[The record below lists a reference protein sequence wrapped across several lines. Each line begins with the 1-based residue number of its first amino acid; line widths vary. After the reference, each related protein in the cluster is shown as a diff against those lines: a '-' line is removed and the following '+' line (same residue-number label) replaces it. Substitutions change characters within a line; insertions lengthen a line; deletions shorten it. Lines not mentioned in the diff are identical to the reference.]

1 MIYSLI
7 TIAFILGYSFIVF
20 EKKIKIDKAASAI
33 ITGVVCWIIYIL
45 SGASIET
52 ISGKLMSHMGEI
64 AGILFFLLGAMTI
77 VELIDAHD
85 GFSIISKQLKSDNK
99 RTLLWIIGLITFFL
113 SAVLDNLTTTIVM
126 ILMTRALVKD
136 EKERWIFT
144 GIIIIAANSGG
155 AWSPLGDVTTSM
167 LWIGGQIT
175 AWNIIQRLILPSLV
189 SIIIPLSIATFMIK
203 RTDSTDIM
211 LKNQPKISDISNP
224 VRYTVLIVGTGGL
237 LIVPLFKSLT
247 HLPPFMGMLLS
258 LGIIWTF
265 IEILHRNKNDKEKV
279 NLSVTAAL
287 RRLNIPTI
295 LFFLGILLAVSALES
310 CGLLNHWALALSGH
324 VSNQNVLILIIGFFS
339 SVIDNVPLVAAI
351 QGMYSLNVYPTD
363 HYFWEFL
370 AYASGTGG
378 SILIIGSAAGIAA
391 MGMEKISFFW
401 FLKRFS
407 LLALIG
413 YLGGAFTYILLTNL
427 TK

>member
-7 TIAFILGYSFIVF
+7 TVAFILGYCSIVF
-20 EKKIKIDKAASAI
+20 EKKIKIDKTSSAI
-33 ITGVVCWIIYIL
+33 ITGVVCWTFYIF
-45 SGASIET
+45 SGVSIET
-52 ISGKLMSHMGEI
+52 ISGQLMAHMGEI

-85 GFSIISKQLKSDNK
+85 GFSIISNKMKSDNK
-99 RTLLWIIGLITFFL
+99 RTLLWVVGFITFFL
-113 SAVLDNLTTTIVM
+113 SSVLDNLTTTIVM
-126 ILMTRALVKD
+126 VLMIRTLLSD

-175 AWNIIQRLILPSLV
+175 AWSIIQRLILPSLV
-189 SIIIPLSIATFMIK
+189 SVIIPLIIATFMIK
-203 RTDSTDIM
+203 RTGPGIRVR
-211 LKNQPKISDISNP
+211 NQANLSEISHP
-224 VRYTVLIVGTGGL
+224 VRYAVLIVGIGGL
-237 LIVPLFKSLT
+237 LFVPLFKSLT

-258 LGIIWTF
+258 LGLIWAF
-265 IEILHRNKNDKEKV
+265 IEVLHRNKNDEEKV
-279 NLSVTAAL
+279 SLSVTAAL

-295 LFFLGILLAVSALES
+295 LFFLGILLAISALES
-310 CGLLNHWALALSGH
+310 SGLLNSWALALSGH
-324 VSNQNVLILIIGFFS
+324 VSNQNALILIIGFFS
-339 SVIDNVPLVAAI
+339 SVIDNVPLVAAL

-407 LLALIG
+407 LLALLG
-413 YLGGAFTYILLTNL
+413 YFGGALTYIMINNFF
-427 TK
+427 K

>member
-7 TIAFILGYSFIVF
+7 TVAFILGYTFIVF

-33 ITGVVCWIIYIL
+33 ITGVVCWILYIF
-45 SGASIET
+45 SGVSIET
-52 ISGKLMSHMGEI
+52 ISGQLMTHMGEI
-64 AGILFFLLGAMTI
+64 AGILFFLIGAMTI

-85 GFSIISKQLKSDNK
+85 GFAIISKRLKSDNK
-99 RTLLWIIGLITFFL
+99 RKLLWLIGVTTFFL

-126 ILMTRALVKD
+126 ILMIRTLINN

-155 AWSPLGDVTTSM
+155 AWSPLGDVTTTM

-175 AWNIIQRLILPSLV
+175 AWNIVHRLILPSLV
-189 SIIIPLSIATFMIK
+189 SLIVPLILATFMINRK
-203 RTDSTDIM
+203 GLEIQNRN
-211 LKNQPKISDISNP
+211 LVKAKGISNFEKN
-224 VRYTVLIVGTGGL
+224 TVLIAGILGL
-237 LIVPLFKSLT
+237 FLVPLFKSLT

-258 LGIIWTF
+258 LGIIWVF
-265 IEILHRNKNDKEKV
+265 VELLHRKKNDEIKGS
-279 NLSVTAAL
+279 LSVIAAL
-287 RRLNIPTI
+287 RSLNIPTI
-295 LFFLGILLAVSALES
+295 LFFLGILLAVSALQS
-310 CGLLNHWALALSGH
+310 STLLNQWATSLSNYI
-324 VSNQNVLILIIGFFS
+324 VNQNILIMIIGGLS
-339 SVIDNVPLVAAI
+339 SVIDNVPLVAAV
-351 QGMYSLNVYPTD
+351 QGMYGLNIYPTD

-370 AYASGTGG
+370 AYAAGTGG

-407 LLALIG
+407 ILALMG
-413 YLGGAFTYILLTNL
+413 YLSGAVTYILLTSL
-427 TK
+427 IR

>member
-1 MIYSLI
+1 
-7 TIAFILGYSFIVF
+7 
-20 EKKIKIDKAASAI
+20 
-33 ITGVVCWIIYIL
+33 
-45 SGASIET
+45 
-52 ISGKLMSHMGEI
+52 
-64 AGILFFLLGAMTI
+64 MTI

-85 GFSIISKQLKSDNK
+85 GFSIISKHLRSDNK

-126 ILMTRALVKD
+126 ILMIRALLSD

-155 AWSPLGDVTTSM
+155 AWSPLGDVTTTM

-175 AWNIIQRLILPSLV
+175 AWNIIQRLFLPSLV
-189 SIIIPLSIATFMIK
+189 SLTIPLIIATFMIK
-203 RTDSTDIM
+203 QKRSGGRV
-211 LKNQPKISDISNP
+211 KNPPKLSEISNP
-224 VRYTVLIVGTGGL
+224 VRYSVLIIGIGGL
-237 LIVPLFKSLT
+237 LFVPLFKSLT

-258 LGIIWTF
+258 LGIIWAF
-265 IEILHRNKNDKEKV
+265 IEILHRNKNDEEKV
-279 NLSVTAAL
+279 TLSVTAAL

-310 CGLLNHWALALSGH
+310 SGLLNTWALTLSGY
-324 VSNQNVLILIIGFFS
+324 VSNQNILILIIGFFS

-370 AYASGTGG
+370 AYAAGTGG

-407 LLALIG
+407 ILALLG
-413 YLGGAFTYILLTNL
+413 YLSGAFTYILLTNF
-427 TK
+427 TH

>member
-1 MIYSLI
+1 MIYSFI
-7 TIAFILGYSFIVF
+7 AIAFILGYIFIVF

-33 ITGVVCWIIYIL
+33 ITGVVCWTLYIF

-52 ISGKLMSHMGEI
+52 ISRQLMAHMGEI

-85 GFSIISKQLKSDNK
+85 GFAIISNRMKSDNK
-99 RTLLWIIGLITFFL
+99 RKLLWLVGFITFFL

-126 ILMTRALVKD
+126 VLMIRALIHD

-155 AWSPLGDVTTSM
+155 AWSPLGDVTTTM

-175 AWNIIQRLILPSLV
+175 AWNIMQRLIIPSLV
-189 SIIIPLSIATFMIK
+189 SVIIPLMLATFMIK
-203 RTDSTDIM
+203 
-211 LKNQPKISDISNP
+211 KAGPKIQEKNVPKSIGISRLEKNA
-224 VRYTVLIVGTGGL
+224 VLIIGILGL
-237 LIVPLFKSLT
+237 LFVPVFKSLT

-258 LGIIWTF
+258 LGIIWAF
-265 IEILHRNKNDKEKV
+265 IELLHRNKNEEKKFTF
-279 NLSVTAAL
+279 SVIAAL

-310 CGLLNHWALALSGH
+310 SGLLNKWALGLSSY
-324 VSNQNVLILIIGFFS
+324 VPNQNILIIIIGFFS
-339 SVIDNVPLVAAI
+339 SVVDNVPLVAAI

-370 AYASGTGG
+370 AYAAGTGG

-391 MGMEKISFFW
+391 MVMEKITFFW

-407 LLALIG
+407 ILALLG
-413 YLGGAFTYILLTNL
+413 YLSGAFTYILLTNF
-427 TK
+427 TH

>member
-1 MIYSLI
+1 MIYSLM
-7 TIAFILGYSFIVF
+7 TVAFILGYTFIVF

-33 ITGVVCWIIYIL
+33 ITGVVCWIIYIF

-52 ISGKLMSHMGEI
+52 ISGQLMTHMGDI

-77 VELIDAHD
+77 VELIDAHN
-85 GFSIISKQLKSDNK
+85 GFAIISDKMKSDNK
-99 RTLLWIIGLITFFL
+99 RKLLWVVGFTTFFL

-126 ILMTRALVKD
+126 ILMLRALIND

-167 LWIGGQIT
+167 LWIGGQVT
-175 AWNIIQRLILPSLV
+175 TGSIIQRLILPCLV
-189 SIIIPLSIATFMIK
+189 SVIVPLILATFMIK
-203 RTDSTDIM
+203 RAGPEIRE
-211 LKNQPKISDISNP
+211 KNKPKLSGISNHE
-224 VRYTVLIVGTGGL
+224 RTAVLIVGIAGL
-237 LIVPLFKSLT
+237 LFVPLFKSLT

-258 LGIIWTF
+258 LGVIWTF
-265 IEILHRNKNDKEKV
+265 IEILHRKRNEEEKGTF
-279 NLSVTAAL
+279 SVTAAL
-287 RRLNIPTI
+287 RRLNIPII

-310 CGLLNHWALALSGH
+310 SGLLSKWALALSGTI
-324 VSNQNVLILIIGFFS
+324 SNQSVLILIIGFFS
-339 SVIDNVPLVAAI
+339 SVIDNVPLVAAV
-351 QGMYSLNVYPTD
+351 QGMYNLTTYPTD

-370 AYASGTGG
+370 AYAAGTGG

-407 LLALIG
+407 LLALMG
-413 YLGGAFTYILLTNL
+413 YLSGAVTYILLTSL
-427 TK
+427 IR

>member
-1 MIYSLI
+1 MYTFIA
-7 TIAFILGYSFIVF
+7 IAFILGYIAIVF
-20 EKKIKIDKAASAI
+20 EKKIKINKAASAI
-33 ITGVVCWIIYIL
+33 LTGVACWTLYIL
-45 SGASIET
+45 SGVPEKTVSEQLI
-52 ISGKLMSHMGEI
+52 SHMGEI

-85 GFSIISKQLKSDNK
+85 GFAIISDRIKTNNK
-99 RTLLWIIGLITFFL
+99 RKLLWLVGFITFFL

-126 ILMTRALVKD
+126 ILMIRALIND
-136 EKERWIFT
+136 EKDRWIFT

-155 AWSPLGDVTTSM
+155 AWSPIGDVTTSM

-175 AWNIIQRLILPSLV
+175 ASNIIQRLILPSLV
-189 SIIIPLSIATFMIK
+189 SVIIPLILATFMIK
-203 RTDSTDIM
+203 KTVPEIQERA
-211 LKNQPKISDISNP
+211 QPKSTGISIFEKNA
-224 VRYTVLIVGTGGL
+224 VLIAGILGL
-237 LIVPLFKSLT
+237 LSVPLFKSLT

-258 LGIIWTF
+258 LGVIWAFTEF
-265 IEILHRNKNDKEKV
+265 IHRNKNDEEKDT
-279 NLSVTAAL
+279 LSVIAAL

-295 LFFLGILLAVSALES
+295 LFFLGILLAVSALAS
-310 CGLLNHWALALSGH
+310 SGLLFQWATTLSTYIT
-324 VSNQNVLILIIGFFS
+324 NQSVLILIIGFLS

-351 QGMYSLNVYPTD
+351 QGMYSLSIYPTD

-370 AYASGTGG
+370 AYAAGTGG

-407 LLALIG
+407 LLALLG
-413 YLGGAFTYILLTNL
+413 YLGGALTYILITPY
-427 TK
+427 

>member
-1 MIYSLI
+1 MIYSFI
-7 TIAFILGYSFIVF
+7 AIAFILGYIFIVF

-33 ITGVVCWIIYIL
+33 ITGVVCWTLYIF

-52 ISGKLMSHMGEI
+52 ISRQLMAHMGEI

-85 GFSIISKQLKSDNK
+85 GFAIISNRMKSDNK
-99 RTLLWIIGLITFFL
+99 RKLLWLVGFITFFL

-126 ILMTRALVKD
+126 VLMIRALIHD

-155 AWSPLGDVTTSM
+155 AWSPLGDVTTTM

-175 AWNIIQRLILPSLV
+175 AWNIMQRLIIPSLV
-189 SIIIPLSIATFMIK
+189 SVIIPLMLATFMIK
-203 RTDSTDIM
+203 
-211 LKNQPKISDISNP
+211 KAGPKIQEKNVPKSIGISRLEKNA
-224 VRYTVLIVGTGGL
+224 VLIIGILGL
-237 LIVPLFKSLT
+237 LFVPVFKSLT

-258 LGIIWTF
+258 LGIIWAF
-265 IEILHRNKNDKEKV
+265 IELLHRNKNEEKKFTF
-279 NLSVTAAL
+279 SVIAAL

-310 CGLLNHWALALSGH
+310 SGLLNKWALGLSSY
-324 VSNQNVLILIIGFFS
+324 VPNQNILIIIIGFFS

-370 AYASGTGG
+370 AYAAGTGG

-391 MGMEKISFFW
+391 MGMEKITFFW

-407 LLALIG
+407 ILALLG
-413 YLGGAFTYILLTNL
+413 YLSGAFTYILLTNF
-427 TK
+427 TH

>member
-7 TIAFILGYSFIVF
+7 TVAFILGYTFIVF

-33 ITGVVCWIIYIL
+33 ITGVVCWILYIF

-52 ISGKLMSHMGEI
+52 ISGQLMAHMGEI

-85 GFSIISKQLKSDNK
+85 GFAIISSRLKSDNK
-99 RTLLWIIGLITFFL
+99 RKLLWMVGLFTFFL

-126 ILMTRALVKD
+126 VLMIRALIND

-155 AWSPLGDVTTSM
+155 AWSPLGDVTTTM

-189 SIIIPLSIATFMIK
+189 SVIIPLILATFMIK
-203 RTDSTDIM
+203 RTIPGIKE
-211 LKNQPKISDISNP
+211 KNQPKFPGISNLE
-224 VRYTVLIVGTGGL
+224 RYAVLIVGIGGL
-237 LIVPLFKSLT
+237 LFVPIFKSLT

-258 LGIIWTF
+258 LGIIWAF
-265 IEILHRNKNDKEKV
+265 IELLHRNKNEEEKV
-279 NLSVTAAL
+279 TLSVIAAL

-310 CGLLNHWALALSGH
+310 SGLLNKWALALSGY
-324 VSNQNVLILIIGFFS
+324 VSNQSVLIIIIGFFS
-339 SVIDNVPLVAAI
+339 SVIDNVPLVAGV
-351 QGMYSLNVYPTD
+351 QGMYGLNIYPTD
-363 HYFWEFL
+363 HYFWGFL
-370 AYASGTGG
+370 AYAAGTGG

-391 MGMEKISFFW
+391 MGMEKITFFW

-407 LLALIG
+407 LLALLG
-413 YLGGAFTYILLTNL
+413 YLGGAFTYILMTRFLM
-427 TK
+427 

>member
-7 TIAFILGYSFIVF
+7 TVAFILGYTFIVF

-33 ITGVVCWIIYIL
+33 ITGVVCWILYIF

-52 ISGKLMSHMGEI
+52 ISGQLMNHMGGI

-85 GFSIISKQLKSDNK
+85 GFAIISDKMKSDNK
-99 RTLLWIIGLITFFL
+99 RKLLWVVGFTTFFL

-126 ILMTRALVKD
+126 ILMIRALIND

-175 AWNIIQRLILPSLV
+175 TVAIIQRLIFPCLV
-189 SIIIPLSIATFMIK
+189 SVIVPLILATFMIK
-203 RTDSTDIM
+203 RAGPGIRER
-211 LKNQPKISDISNP
+211 NQPKLSGISNYE
-224 VRYTVLIVGTGGL
+224 RYTVFIVGFAGL
-237 LIVPLFKSLT
+237 LFVPLFKSLI

-258 LGIIWTF
+258 LGVIWAF
-265 IEILHRNKNDKEKV
+265 LEILHRKKNEEEKDAY
-279 NLSVTAAL
+279 SITAAL
-287 RRLNIPTI
+287 RRLNIPTL

-310 CGLLNHWALALSGH
+310 SGLLSKWALALSGTI
-324 VSNQNVLILIIGFFS
+324 SDQNALIIIIGFFS
-339 SVIDNVPLVAAI
+339 SVIDNVPLVAAV
-351 QGMYSLNVYPTD
+351 QGMYNLTTYPTD

-370 AYASGTGG
+370 AYAAGTGG

-407 LLALIG
+407 LLALMG
-413 YLGGAFTYILLTNL
+413 YLSGAITYILLANFI
-427 TK
+427 K

>member
-7 TIAFILGYSFIVF
+7 TVAFILGYTFIVF

-33 ITGVVCWIIYIL
+33 ITGVVCWILYIF

-52 ISGKLMSHMGEI
+52 ISGQLMNHMGGI

-85 GFSIISKQLKSDNK
+85 GFGIISSRMKSDNK
-99 RTLLWIIGLITFFL
+99 RKLLWLIGFTTFFL

-126 ILMTRALVKD
+126 ILMIRALIND

-175 AWNIIQRLILPSLV
+175 TVAIIQRLIFPCLV
-189 SIIIPLSIATFMIK
+189 SVIVPLILATFMIK
-203 RTDSTDIM
+203 RAGPGIRER
-211 LKNQPKISDISNP
+211 NQPKLSGISNYE
-224 VRYTVLIVGTGGL
+224 RYTVFIVGFAGL
-237 LIVPLFKSLT
+237 LFVPLFKSLI

-258 LGIIWTF
+258 LGVIWAF
-265 IEILHRNKNDKEKV
+265 LEILHRKKNEEEKDAY
-279 NLSVTAAL
+279 SITAAL
-287 RRLNIPTI
+287 RRLNIPTL

-310 CGLLNHWALALSGH
+310 SGLLSKWALALSGTI
-324 VSNQNVLILIIGFFS
+324 SDQNALIIIIGFFS
-339 SVIDNVPLVAAI
+339 SVIDNVPLVAAV
-351 QGMYSLNVYPTD
+351 QGMYNLTTYPTD

-370 AYASGTGG
+370 AYAAGTGG

-407 LLALIG
+407 LLALMG
-413 YLGGAFTYILLTNL
+413 YLSGAITYILLANFI
-427 TK
+427 K

>member
-1 MIYSLI
+1 MIYSFI
-7 TIAFILGYSFIVF
+7 AIAFILGYSFIVF

-33 ITGVVCWIIYIL
+33 ITGVICWVLYIL

-52 ISGKLMSHMGEI
+52 ITGQLMSHMGEI

-85 GFSIISKQLKSDNK
+85 GFAIISNRMKSYNK
-99 RTLLWIIGLITFFL
+99 RKLLWLVGFITFFL

-126 ILMTRALVKD
+126 VLMIRALIHN

-155 AWSPLGDVTTSM
+155 AWSPLGDVTTTM

-175 AWNIIQRLILPSLV
+175 AWNIMQRLIIPSLV
-189 SIIIPLSIATFMIK
+189 SVIIPLMLATFMIK
-203 RTDSTDIM
+203 
-211 LKNQPKISDISNP
+211 KAGPKIQEKNVPKSIGISRLEKNA
-224 VRYTVLIVGTGGL
+224 VLIIGIMGL
-237 LIVPLFKSLT
+237 LFVPVFKSLT

-258 LGIIWTF
+258 LGIIWAF
-265 IEILHRNKNDKEKV
+265 IELLHRNKNEEKKFTF
-279 NLSVTAAL
+279 SVIAAL

-310 CGLLNHWALALSGH
+310 SGLLNKWALGLS
-324 VSNQNVLILIIGFFS
+324 SYFPNQNILIIIIGFFS

-351 QGMYSLNVYPTD
+351 QGMYSLNIYPTD

-370 AYASGTGG
+370 AYAAGTGG

-391 MGMEKISFFW
+391 MGMEKITFFW

-407 LLALIG
+407 LLALLG
-413 YLGGAFTYILLTNL
+413 YLGGAFIYIIT
-427 TK
+427 THYWI

>member
-7 TIAFILGYSFIVF
+7 TVAFILGYSFIVF

-33 ITGVVCWIIYIL
+33 ITGVICWVLYIL

-52 ISGKLMSHMGEI
+52 ITGHLMSHMGEI

-85 GFSIISKQLKSDNK
+85 GFAIISNRLKSDNK
-99 RTLLWIIGLITFFL
+99 RSLLWIVGFITFFL

-126 ILMTRALVKD
+126 ILMIRSLIHN
-136 EKERWIFT
+136 EKERWVFT

-155 AWSPLGDVTTSM
+155 AWSPLGDVTTTM

-175 AWNIIQRLILPSLV
+175 AWNIIQRLFLPSLV
-189 SIIIPLSIATFMIK
+189 SFIIPLILATFMIK
-203 RTDSTDIM
+203 RAGTGIRVT
-211 LKNQPKISDISNP
+211 NQSKASKISKP
-224 VRYTVLIVGTGGL
+224 VRYTVLIVGIGGL
-237 LIVPLFKSLT
+237 LFVPVFKSLT

-258 LGIIWTF
+258 LGIIWVF
-265 IEILHRNKNDKEKV
+265 IEVLHRKKKEEEKIT
-279 NLSVTAAL
+279 LSVTAAL

-310 CGLLNHWALALSGH
+310 SGILNNWALALSRY
-324 VSNQNVLILIIGFFS
+324 VTNQSMLILIIGFFS
-339 SVIDNVPLVAAI
+339 SVVDNVPLVAAI

-363 HYFWEFL
+363 HHFWEFL
-370 AYASGTGG
+370 AYAAGTGG

-413 YLGGAFTYILLTNL
+413 YLGGAFTYILLTGF
-427 TK
+427 TG

>member
-33 ITGVVCWIIYIL
+33 ITGVVCWTLYIL
-45 SGASIET
+45 SGTSIET
-52 ISGKLMSHMGEI
+52 ISGQLMAHMGEI

-85 GFSIISKQLKSDNK
+85 GFAIISNRMKSDNK
-99 RTLLWIIGLITFFL
+99 RKLLWLVGFITFLL

-126 ILMTRALVKD
+126 VLMIRALIHD

-155 AWSPLGDVTTSM
+155 AWSPLGDVTTTM

-175 AWNIIQRLILPSLV
+175 AWNIIQSLILPSLV
-189 SIIIPLSIATFMIK
+189 SVVVPLILATFMIK
-203 RTDSTDIM
+203 KAIPEIRDR
-211 LKNQPKISDISNP
+211 NQPKLSGISNP
-224 VRYTVLIVGTGGL
+224 ERYAVLIVGIAGL
-237 LIVPLFKSLT
+237 LSVPIFKSLT

-258 LGIIWTF
+258 LGVIWTF
-265 IEILHRNKNDKEKV
+265 IEILHRKKNEEEKDTF
-279 NLSVTAAL
+279 SVIAAL

-310 CGLLNHWALALSGH
+310 SGVLSKWALALSGY
-324 VSNQNVLILIIGFFS
+324 VSNQSILILIIGFFS

-351 QGMYSLNVYPTD
+351 QGMYSLNIYPTD
-363 HYFWEFL
+363 HYFWVFL
-370 AYASGTGG
+370 AYAAGTGG

-391 MGMEKISFFW
+391 MGMEKITFFW

-407 LLALIG
+407 LLALLG
-413 YLGGAFTYILLTNL
+413 YLGGALTYVLMTRFLI
-427 TK
+427 